1 MLMKVRLKSQTVLS
15 KLTEDIDLKSVD
27 MQYHIYRLHLEGQQ
41 TEVMEGDGEDEL
53 PATSHW
59 ILPSADLHGLWEN
72 RIYE

>member
-15 KLTEDIDLKSVD
+15 KLIEGIDLKSVD
-27 MQYHIYRLHLEGQQ
+27 MQYRIYRLHLEGQQ
-41 TEVMEGDGEDEL
+41 TEVTEGDGEDEL

-72 RIYE
+72 QIYE